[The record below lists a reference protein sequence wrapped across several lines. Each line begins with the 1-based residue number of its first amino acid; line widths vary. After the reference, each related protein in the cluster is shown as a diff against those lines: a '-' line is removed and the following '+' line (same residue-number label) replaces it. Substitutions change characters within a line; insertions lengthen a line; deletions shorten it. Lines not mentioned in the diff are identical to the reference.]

1 MTLVYFLQKIP
12 PAKWLGLNVICWGIA
27 AAAAAGAKD
36 YTTLLVA
43 RIFLGIFE
51 ATVGPSLM
59 LISSQYYTKS
69 EQAPRFT
76 FWFLGLGVAQIFGG
90 IISFAFQHVHSKFAS
105 WRIMFLVM
113 GLITVVVGFSTLFYL
128 PDTPMQAKWLSDDEK
143 VALLQHTRVNQTG
156 IRNSKF
162 NSRQILEAVLDVQ
175 VWLFCLMVA
184 LVRAPSS
191 CSERHFVRDTIMI
204 QNLTSVPTVTASRVQ
219 WGGHRIFI
227 DSHRRVWLRWP
238 HLCPSQCTIWHCK
251 HFLHTACRYWYS
263 QGLKSMGMGV
273 HLQYPWNYW
282 WRAHVLPSQ
291 GQSSRYSSW
300 YILG

>member
-12 PAKWLGLNVICWGIA
+12 PAKWLGFNVICWGIA

-76 FWFLGLGVAQIFGG
+76 FWFLGLGVAQIIGG
-90 IISFAFQHVHSKFAS
+90 IISFGFQHVHSIFAS

-113 GLITVVVGFSTLFYL
+113 GLITVVVGFSTLIYL

-143 VALLQHTRVNQTG
+143 VALLQHARVNQTG

-162 NSRQILEAVLDVQ
+162 NFRQILEAVLDVQ

-184 LVRAPSS
+184 LVRSPFSGHVCYPRKYHHDTKANKRRYCYSKPFPVGWSS
-191 CSERHFVRDTIMI
+191 HIHPRS
-204 QNLTSVPTVTASRVQ
+204 
-219 WGGHRIFI
+219 
-227 DSHRRVWLRWP
+227 
-238 HLCPSQCTIWHCK
+238 
-251 HFLHTACRYWYS
+251 
-263 QGLKSMGMGV
+263 
-273 HLQYPWNYW
+273 
-282 WRAHVLPSQ
+282 
-291 GQSSRYSSW
+291 
-300 YILG
+300 